1 MKKRITDRK
10 FFEHKAE
17 EVAQNL
23 VGKFICYNNEAYLI
37 TKTEAYYHDEQD
49 YNGKYFCYGVKDK
62 GGANSKTYAT
72 FPLFRSPGTWCVYGG
87 QLLLSVTSSDV
98 SDNVLI
104 KEIESQ
110 DGTIYRSDG
119 IATKIFRLYQKFS
132 NSNYWDIHGMDSLSG
147 ESILYLSED
156 TDKPNPA
163 KEPRQYKRININS
176 DKKYLFSMY
185 EDKKL

>member
-49 YNGKYFCYGVKDK
+49 YNGKYFCYGVKDDT
-62 GGANSKTYAT
+62 GENSKTCAT
-72 FPLFRSPGTWCVYGG
+72 IPLFRAPGTWCIYGG

-104 KEIESQ
+104 KEIESP
-110 DGTIYRSDG
+110 DGRICGPDC
-119 IATKIFRLYQKFS
+119 IANTFLLYQKSS

-147 ESILYLSED
+147 KSILYLAED
-156 TDKPNPA
+156 TDKPIPT
-163 KEPRQYKRININS
+163 KEPYQYERIRVNS